1 MEVNFF
7 YSIVG
12 SFIEPFADKYDWSY
26 KTFLIVLCSV
36 TLAVWMSF
44 LVLQGFGLY
53 AMGKKRGMTKK
64 WMAFTPFL
72 NILFLGKLVGECDV
86 FGQKMKRAGIY
97 TMIAQLL
104 NTLLAVASIASLYY
118 LVIMHGEPQYTAMNM
133 PFWSGLT
140 GFAKIAE
147 EFYLIS
153 YYVLMIIELVTIIL
167 MAILL
172 MGLYKQYSPRNYRL
186 LGMLGI
192 FIPASRFIVIFVLR
206 NKQPIDFE
214 AYMKARRE
222 AYIRQQQEYYNRYG
236 NQYGPNNP
244 YGNPYGRS
252 NNPYGNPYGNPYA
265 NQQQNPQNTQKPPEE
280 PFSEFASEEDRKET
294 TSGSPFEDIDGD
306 SDGFFD

>member
-12 SFIEPFADKYDWSY
+12 SLLEPFADKYDWSY
-26 KTFLIVLCSV
+26 KVFLIALCSA
-36 TLAVWMSF
+36 TLAVWLGF
-44 LVLQGFGLY
+44 LVMQGFGLY
-53 AMGKKRGMTKK
+53 TMGKKRGMTKK
-64 WMAFTPFL
+64 WMAFVPFL

-97 TMIAQLL
+97 TMIAQIVT
-104 NTLLAVASIASLYY
+104 TLLSAASIASLYY
-118 LVIMHGEPQYTAMNM
+118 LVIVHGEPQYTALDM

-140 GFAKIAE
+140 GFAKFVE
-147 EFYLIS
+147 EFYSIS
-153 YYVLMIIELVTIIL
+153 YYILMIVELVTIIL

-172 MGLYKQYSPRNYRL
+172 MGLYKQYSPRNYML
-186 LGMLGI
+186 FGMLGI
-192 FIPASRFIVIFVLR
+192 FIPASRFIIIFVLR
-206 NKQPIDFE
+206 NKKAIDFE

-244 YGNPYGRS
+244 YGNPYGRP

-265 NQQQNPQNTQKPPEE
+265 NQPQNPSKPPEE
-280 PFSEFASEEDRKET
+280 PFAEFASETDKKEE
-294 TSGSPFEDIDGD
+294 SAGSPFEDIDGD